1 MKIRCWFKLH
11 TVGPIRTQ
19 SVTAKESGQ
28 KRKAKNGSSDQNGA
42 KEEWPAPKDGTPNR
56 FHKRNIYIY
65 IHTYVTYVYMCMC
78 VLCVVYVGVYTYTYT
93 YIYIYIHICIHLYI
107 FLLYTHTYAIY
118 SCCLGRVAQ
127 PPTSL

>member
-1 MKIRCWFKLH
+1 MKIRCWLKLH

-56 FHKRNIYIY
+56 FHKRNIYIHTY
-65 IHTYVTYVYMCMC
+65 VTYVTYVYMCMC
-78 VLCVVYVGVYTYTYT
+78 VLCVVYVGVYKYIYTHIYT
-93 YIYIYIHICIHLYI
+93 YIYVYIYIYFYYTYI
-107 FLLYTHTYAIY
+107 RMRYI
-118 SCCLGRVAQ
+118 VVV
-127 PPTSL
+127 